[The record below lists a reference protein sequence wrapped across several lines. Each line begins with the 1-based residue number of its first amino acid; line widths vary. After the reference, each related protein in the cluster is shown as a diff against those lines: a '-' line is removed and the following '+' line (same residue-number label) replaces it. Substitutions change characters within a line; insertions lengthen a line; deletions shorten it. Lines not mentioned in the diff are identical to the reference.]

1 MCDKEISQMTKTTTL
16 TKILLIHGPNLQ
28 LLGKRQP
35 EIYGRQTLED
45 INSHLRE
52 IALGEGVELKTF
64 QSNHEG
70 AIVSEIGDNINW
82 ADGILINPGA
92 YTHTSIA
99 IQDALAAVNLPVIE
113 IHLSNIYARDAF
125 RHHSYVSPVAIGVI
139 SGFGAF
145 SYDLALEAMIR
156 RLQEKTAE

>member
-1 MCDKEISQMTKTTTL
+1 MTKTATL

-28 LLGKRQP
+28 LLGIRQP

-113 IHLSNIYARDAF
+113 IHLSNIYARDTF

>member
-1 MCDKEISQMTKTTTL
+1 MTKTATL

-52 IALGEGVELKTF
+52 IALGEGVELETF

>member
-1 MCDKEISQMTKTTTL
+1 MTKTATL

-52 IALGEGVELKTF
+52 IALGEGIELTTF

-125 RHHSYVSPVAIGVI
+125 RHHSYVSPIAIGVI

>member
-1 MCDKEISQMTKTTTL
+1 MTKETDRMTKTETR

-35 EIYGRQTLED
+35 EIYGSQTLED
-45 INSHLRE
+45 IDSHLRE
-52 IALGEGVELKTF
+52 IAVDKGVELKTF

-70 AIVSEIGDNINW
+70 AIVSEIGDNISW

-99 IQDALAAVNLPVIE
+99 IQDALSAVNLPVIE

-125 RHHSYVSPVAIGVI
+125 RHHSYVSPVAVGVI

-145 SYDLALEAMIR
+145 SYDLALEAMIQW
-156 RLQEKTAE
+156 LGEKTTE

>member
-1 MCDKEISQMTKTTTL
+1 MTKTTTL

>member
-1 MCDKEISQMTKTTTL
+1 MTKTATL

-52 IALGEGVELKTF
+52 IALGEGIELKNF

>member
-1 MCDKEISQMTKTTTL
+1 MTQTESL
-16 TKILLIHGPNLQ
+16 VKILLIHGPNLQ

-52 IALGEGVELKTF
+52 IALGKGVELKTF
-64 QSNHEG
+64 QSNYEG

-99 IQDALAAVNLPVIE
+99 IQDALSAVNLPVIE

-145 SYDLALEAMIR
+145 SYDLALEAMVR
-156 RLQEKTAE
+156 TLKKNSVK